1 MLLFL
6 SNIYFFLS
14 LAIYLAVNMYVVG
27 QNQIPLSKEI
37 ENQTRL
43 NHFNLNF
50 ITNQTWWTKTIG
62 KAWASDRP
70 CLVSQYGGRGLG
82 GVRCSL
88 HFIKLSDEI
97 KEATHLK
104 SQL

>member
-27 QNQIPLSKEI
+27 QNKIPLSKEI

-50 ITNQTWWTKTIG
+50 ILIYNIYKSNMVDKPLGKHRHQTG
-62 KAWASDRP
+62 
-70 CLVSQYGGRGLG
+70 LV
-82 GVRCSL
+82 
-88 HFIKLSDEI
+88 
-97 KEATHLK
+97 
-104 SQL
+104 

>member
-14 LAIYLAVNMYVVG
+14 LAIYLAVSMYVVG

-50 ITNQTWWTKTIG
+50 ILTYQIYKSNMVDKPLGKHGHQTG
-62 KAWASDRP
+62 
-70 CLVSQYGGRGLG
+70 LV
-82 GVRCSL
+82 
-88 HFIKLSDEI
+88 
-97 KEATHLK
+97 
-104 SQL
+104 